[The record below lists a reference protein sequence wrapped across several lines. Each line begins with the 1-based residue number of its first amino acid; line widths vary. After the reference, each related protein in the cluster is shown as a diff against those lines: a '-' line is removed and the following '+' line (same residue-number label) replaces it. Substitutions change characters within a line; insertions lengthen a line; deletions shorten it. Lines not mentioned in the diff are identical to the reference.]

1 MKKRIQTCKMG
12 MTRHHCTH
20 RSLCQLSPPE
30 LFVGWSGPDNYPSNY
45 AQDGHRLRSL
55 LMGLRSSR
63 THGST
68 DSGTRKCSRRVLPP
82 RAPVGSSLMNVI
94 SVYRK
99 QAFIT
104 SSRPAARRAR
114 IKRTGPCVRAW
125 ALQCA
130 FLRMA
135 LKQHCV
141 RFLLPALS
149 LIIMHTIHRLVAEDG
164 MDFNSS
170 CLPGDLS
177 YTYTYAV

>member
-1 MKKRIQTCKMG
+1 MITKGIKRRRKELRQIVFHMQNVG

-30 LFVGWSGPDNYPSNY
+30 LFVGRSGPDNYPSNY
-45 AQDGHRLRSL
+45 TRDGHQLRSL

-82 RAPVGSSLMNVI
+82 RAPVGSPLMNVI

-114 IKRTGPCVRAW
+114 IKCTGPCVRAW

-130 FLRMA
+130 FLHMA

-149 LIIMHTIHRLVAEDG
+149 LKIMHTIH
-164 MDFNSS
+164 
-170 CLPGDLS
+170 
-177 YTYTYAV
+177 